1 VATADQALKWV
12 EKLYAVLVGRRPQI
26 TEAFEYFE
34 GEQKLVYAT
43 PQWRDFHEKR
53 YDGFSDNWC
62 GVVGRAPVDRQR
74 IDGFRLGSSTDVIT
88 DDEKQLWKDWNRNEL
103 GAQSNQGFL
112 TSTIAKRS
120 AAFVWGNADDEP
132 VVTWEHPSQVVVAYS
147 QDGTR
152 TRLAALKSWAEGDIE
167 YATLQ
172 LPDGLWK
179 FQRNTGVQVTD
190 GRTPGGIYVFGKGFT
205 PGGGGWEP
213 REVDDVWPLPN
224 PLGRVSFVEWPN
236 RPLLG
241 GEPISDITGTMAM
254 QNAINM
260 LWAYLFTAAD
270 HASMPARVVLGAEPP
285 KIPIL
290 NSDGQVIGSK
300 PAKIEDLAKGR
311 LLFLP
316 GSGNNQPTI
325 AQWDAAKLD
334 VFTGVV
340 SEAIGH
346 IAAQTSTPGHYLLT
360 NEKFA
365 NLNGDALTAAEV
377 PLATK
382 VANQQVHFNPA
393 AKETAAL
400 MAQVRG
406 KSDLA
411 AAIREADGR
420 QFTQWKDPAMH
431 SLGQVS
437 DAATKDRA
445 VGMSLR
451 TTLER
456 RYGMTEQEIDRELD
470 RIRTEQTDPILSQIL
485 KDSVGNADT
494 GAGA

>member
-1 VATADQALKWV
+1 
-12 EKLYAVLVGRRPQI
+12 
-26 TEAFEYFE
+26 
-34 GEQKLVYAT
+34 
-43 PQWRDFHEKR
+43 
-53 YDGFSDNWC
+53 
-62 GVVGRAPVDRQR
+62 
-74 IDGFRLGSSTDVIT
+74 
-88 DDEKQLWKDWNRNEL
+88 
-103 GAQSNQGFL
+103 
-112 TSTIAKRS
+112 
-120 AAFVWGNADDEP
+120 
-132 VVTWEHPSQVVVAYS
+132 
-147 QDGTR
+147 
-152 TRLAALKSWAEGDIE
+152 
-167 YATLQ
+167 
-172 LPDGLWK
+172 
-179 FQRNTGVQVTD
+179 
-190 GRTPGGIYVFGKGFT
+190 
-205 PGGGGWEP
+205 
-213 REVDDVWPLPN
+213 
-224 PLGRVSFVEWPN
+224 
-236 RPLLG
+236 
-241 GEPISDITGTMAM
+241 MAM